1 MLLKSCIIAIISVL
15 ILTIIKEHRPEFS
28 VPFSL
33 CVSVYLIWIFVEYF
47 NEAKNLYFNSDILNI
62 NSNIMT
68 SCIKLTGISYAR
80 VFCCNFCRDNG
91 YNSISDKID
100 LIAKITSLIIIFP
113 WMNELYIN
121 IINLL

>member
-1 MLLKSCIIAIISVL
+1 MFIKSCLVVIISVL
-15 ILTIIKEHRPEFS
+15 MITIIKQYRPEFS

-33 CVSVYLIWIFVEYF
+33 CVSIYLIWLLVQNFSGV
-47 NEAKNLYFNSDILNI
+47 NNLYIKSDILNI
-62 NSNIMT
+62 NSDILS

-91 YNSISDKID
+91 QNSLGDKID

-113 WMNELYIN
+113 WMNELYVN